1 VEQGWWLIF
10 ILFFYLLDEYGVD
23 FIWIGAHHAGIGALG
38 IGTGAM
44 GMGGMSGVGG
54 VAGAMIQV
62 GELKLKIKVD
72 EYVHLHIF
80 NHNTDPFFNRE
91 IILPSKA
98 YKNVLDALE
107 QRNYLD
113 VLSDL
118 EQKLR
123 IDHAMISNHIVSLA
137 VARNRLLKDIVQLAE
152 REVMMAVQSC
162 ESPKLISFVDDY

>member
-1 VEQGWWLIF
+1 M
-10 ILFFYLLDEYGVD
+10 
-23 FIWIGAHHAGIGALG
+23 
-38 IGTGAM
+38 GAM

-54 VAGAMIQV
+54 VAGAMVQV

-72 EYVHLHIF
+72 EYVFLFPIHYILIIKSS
-80 NHNTDPFFNRE
+80 RE

-152 REVMMAVQSC
+152 REVNGVQGC
-162 ESPKLISFVDDY
+162 E